1 MLILR
6 KDIPVF
12 TDEDWAKACQPLTY
26 RIAVWGD
33 GRRVAYFFDTKGH
46 GLALEK
52 HAIADDGTVTPSVV
66 CPIEGCGFH
75 EWVKLEGWG
84 SKNE

>member
-6 KDIPVF
+6 KDIAVF
-12 TDEDWAKACQPLTY
+12 TDEDWEKACQPLTW
-26 RIAVWGD
+26 RGVKLSD
-33 GRRVAYFFDTKGH
+33 GRRTAYFFDAKGH

-52 HAIADDGTVTPSVV
+52 HAIAEDGTVTPSVV

-75 EWVKLEGWG
+75 EWVKLEGW
-84 SKNE
+84 SKIE